1 LSGDPG
7 KGAAKNPSKNLVPV
21 GRTGGVNGH
30 PYAFP
35 IPLHAPARQPLRPPA
50 RRPLAR
56 RRRGGFTL
64 AEVTLA
70 TAILAA
76 AITTSI
82 GVIQWGMR
90 HLDLARGTTLAAQIL
105 QSEIERIRMMGW
117 DRILALPA
125 EATVPL
131 REAFSSESGIA
142 QGFTLT
148 RSVAPDNLRPDDLRR
163 ITVTVRW
170 TTTDRIAHSRSFRA
184 TYAKNG
190 INDYYYTLS
199 NP

>member
-1 LSGDPG
+1 M
-7 KGAAKNPSKNLVPV
+7 
-21 GRTGGVNGH
+21 
-30 PYAFP
+30 
-35 IPLHAPARQPLRPPA
+35 HAPARQTLSSPS

-82 GVIQWGMR
+82 GVIQWGLR

-117 DRILALPA
+117 QSITGLPP

-131 REAFSSESGIA
+131 SSAFSSDATIA

-148 RSVAPDNLRPDDLRR
+148 RTVTTDALRTDVRL
-163 ITVTVRW
+163 ITVTVQW
-170 TTTDRIAHSRSFRA
+170 KTTDGLAHSRRFHA
-184 TYAKNG
+184 TYAQNG
-190 INDYYYTLS
+190 INDYFYTKVI
-199 NP
+199 P